1 MASCALA
8 EKSVPSQQAGW
19 RAPWPRARLP
29 KDTVGGAPDRRVR
42 RAGLTDDKA
51 THLAAELTASVATWN
66 TTACVRGVVSL
77 AGETEAVVS

>member
-1 MASCALA
+1 M
-8 EKSVPSQQAGW
+8 
-19 RAPWPRARLP
+19 
-29 KDTVGGAPDRRVR
+29 GGAPDRRVR
-42 RAGLTDDKA
+42 PAGLTDDKA